1 MCKDPERIKPM
12 GLLKMSC
19 LSSLTFYLSTV
30 ELASNPSGGNVVSGS
45 ATISTNGSTLT
56 INQGSDRVIIDW
68 QNFSIQVG
76 ETTTFM
82 QPSEMS
88 A

>member
-1 MCKDPERIKPM
+1 MSINSYRII
-12 GLLKMSC
+12 LLKLINISLMLMC
-19 LSSLTFYLSTV
+19 LGHTLV
-30 ELASNPSGGNVVSGS
+30 HANPSGGNVVSGS